1 MSQYLVYF
9 FCSDGQKMSKR
20 LKNYPD
26 PVAVVHKYGA
36 DALRLYLIN
45 SPVVRAE
52 SLRFKEG
59 GVKDVVK
66 DVFLPW
72 FNAYRF
78 LMQNVARLK
87 EVHVQM
93 YTIFV
98 PYTHVQCNR
107 QETCVNCDKLLW
119 IVNTLH
125 NYFFLISAKFSSLE
139 IYILIL

>member
-1 MSQYLVYF
+1 MIF
-9 FCSDGQKMSKR
+9 SDGQKMSKR

-26 PVAVVHKYGA
+26 PVAVVKKYGA

-52 SLRFKEG
+52 SLRFKEV

-87 EVHVQM
+87 EVCTRSNVLVKSKRWNLLLYHEVGCLPIEESRNM
-93 YTIFV
+93 LCRLF
-98 PYTHVQCNR
+98 C
-107 QETCVNCDKLLW
+107 TC
-119 IVNTLH
+119 
-125 NYFFLISAKFSSLE
+125 
-139 IYILIL
+139 

>member
-1 MSQYLVYF
+1 MYF
-9 FCSDGQKMSKR
+9 IAPLLSFWSYCNVSIFHSDGQKMSKR

-26 PVAVVHKYGA
+26 PVAVVHKFGA

-87 EVHVQM
+87 EV
-93 YTIFV
+93 
-98 PYTHVQCNR
+98 
-107 QETCVNCDKLLW
+107 
-119 IVNTLH
+119 
-125 NYFFLISAKFSSLE
+125 
-139 IYILIL
+139 

>member
-1 MSQYLVYF
+1 
-9 FCSDGQKMSKR
+9 MSKR

-26 PVAVVHKYGA
+26 PMAVVRKFGA

-52 SLRFKEG
+52 TLKFKET

-78 LMQNVARLK
+78 LMQNIATLQTVSHPTTLANLVSTVCVCVCVCRL
-87 EVHVQM
+87 E
-93 YTIFV
+93 
-98 PYTHVQCNR
+98 
-107 QETCVNCDKLLW
+107 
-119 IVNTLH
+119 
-125 NYFFLISAKFSSLE
+125 
-139 IYILIL
+139 

>member
-1 MSQYLVYF
+1 MHSHYSRTLTLTLTVTLPTHPHMLHTPHIFHTYGILYHISHMHIVHSHYTLF
-9 FCSDGQKMSKR
+9 THTTHSPHSDGQKMSKR

-26 PVAVVHKYGA
+26 PMAVVHKFGA

-52 SLRFKEG
+52 TLKFKES

-78 LMQNVARLK
+78 LLQNIDTLK
-87 EVHVQM
+87 QV
-93 YTIFV
+93 
-98 PYTHVQCNR
+98 
-107 QETCVNCDKLLW
+107 CV
-119 IVNTLH
+119 
-125 NYFFLISAKFSSLE
+125 
-139 IYILIL
+139 